1 MWMWVAPQKF
11 SHALLQVIHVQ
22 LGVKFVNW
30 ATPQPVY
37 VRGSMRGREKEEK
50 EREGRGERER
60 EREKR
65 EERERWEEEGDRK
78 RRDQ

>member
-1 MWMWVAPQKF
+1 M
-11 SHALLQVIHVQ
+11 IHVQ

-50 EREGRGERER
+50 EREGRGGEGGREGGRER

-78 RRDQ
+78 WRDQ